1 MGLSPAICAIERA
14 QHGDGSAPAAQWVPK
29 CSAPTLTSGVGGSA
43 SFFSSSSTWQDAAIR
58 ISQLHSPR
66 HPPPRGA
73 PKPQSPALPYLAR
86 VHVRA
91 RMCANVYPAPALS
104 PAGYASSYR
113 EARLRQRPGVS
124 LGTHEAIPEGRV
136 TNRNCCAGSIK

>member
-1 MGLSPAICAIERA
+1 MGKGARLPRS
-14 QHGDGSAPAAQWVPK
+14 GFPK
-29 CSAPTLTSGVGGSA
+29 SSAPTLTSGVGGSA
-43 SFFSSSSTWQDAAIR
+43 SSFSYSLTWQDAAIR
-58 ISQLHSPR
+58 ISHLHSPR

-113 EARLRQRPGVS
+113 EAGLPQRPGVS
-124 LGTHEAIPEGRV
+124 LGTHEAIPEGRG
-136 TNRNCCAGSIK
+136 TNRNCCAGSMK